1 MPFTV
6 THILVTYPLFL
17 LVRKLSIVALI
28 IGSIIPDF
36 VMFIPI
42 SSYDVS
48 HSILG
53 LIMYCLPM
61 GLIVYLFFVHF
72 SAALIIDTAPSW
84 LSSRVYK
91 CRDFNFK
98 YSIVSLILIS
108 TSLILG
114 ATTHILWDVF
124 SHQNTWLTQL
134 MPILNK
140 SITIF
145 NLTIEYYKLIQYM
158 SSLIGLPVLIIY
170 SYIKIK
176 RIKPKIIEKNN
187 NRLTLKV
194 IIFIYILLIIL
205 ITIIN
210 LMSEYTGKELLGFII
225 IDSIRIGLMLF
236 FTFSLIHKLL
246 KSFKY

>member
-1 MPFTV
+1 MF
-6 THILVTYPLFL
+6 
-17 LVRKLSIVALI
+17 RKLSIVALI
-28 IGSIIPDF
+28 IGCIIPDF

-48 HSILG
+48 HSIVG

-84 LSSRVYK
+84 LSKRVYK
-91 CRDFNFK
+91 CHDFNFK

-134 MPILNK
+134 IPILNK
-140 SITIF
+140 NIPILNKNITIF
-145 NLTIEYYKLIQYM
+145 NLSIEYYKLIQYM

-170 SYIKIK
+170 SYIILK
-176 RIKPKIIEKNN
+176 RIKPKIMITKNN
-187 NRLTLKV
+187 QFSLRVMIL
-194 IIFIYILLIIL
+194 IYFLLIIIFTL
-205 ITIIN
+205 IHLTG
-210 LMSEYTGKELLGFII
+210 EYTGKKLLGMI
-225 IDSIRIGLMLF
+225 
-236 FTFSLIHKLL
+236 
-246 KSFKY
+246 